1 MHYPETHHNK
11 IEVFCSSTHYSTAI
25 SSPSPRNPFV
35 SFSHFFLCVCRGHVW
50 TIGFHNRQHGMSQAV
65 RYCTVFKMID
75 ISLLSLRAKIIMVN
89 GKGTG
94 TAIGFP
100 NWLWYQLPFAIER
113 KFVSLTFSCS
123 LRKVN
128 TLFLITLKVTDF
140 CCCSFNSDISP
151 WVAKYIK
158 EITFANGTS
167 HKLSQ
172 TGSPVKTIACSV
184 GPAWLSAFVLLKI
197 FFTSTF
203 LQSAHFF
210 FFHFTLM
217 LKLNCGVQIVLW
229 NAGCHFNSTTTF
241 QCTQGIQRSLN
252 LDMSNSSNVLTA
264 CVVVQGKSDIVKI
277 VTQQVMGRQLCVYLI
292 LSPAVLECKH

>member
-1 MHYPETHHNK
+1 MSCIILKHITTKLRFSAVLHTILQPSLHLHPETHLFLSV
-11 IEVFCSSTHYSTAI
+11 I
-25 SSPSPRNPFV
+25 
-35 SFSHFFLCVCRGHVW
+35 FFCVCRGHVW

-184 GPAWLSAFVLLKI
+184 GPAWLSAFVLLKR

-210 FFHFTLM
+210 FFSFYTNAQI
-217 LKLNCGVQIVLW
+217 KLWC
-229 NAGCHFNSTTTF
+229 
-241 QCTQGIQRSLN
+241 
-252 LDMSNSSNVLTA
+252 SNSALK
-264 CVVVQGKSDIVKI
+264 CWLPF
-277 VTQQVMGRQLCVYLI
+277 QQHYNLPMYTRDTEI
-292 LSPAVLECKH
+292 T